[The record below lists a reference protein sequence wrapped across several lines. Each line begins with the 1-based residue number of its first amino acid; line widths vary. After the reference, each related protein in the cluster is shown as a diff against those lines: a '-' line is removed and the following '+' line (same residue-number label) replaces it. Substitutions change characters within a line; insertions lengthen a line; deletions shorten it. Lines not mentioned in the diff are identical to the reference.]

1 MAQTTV
7 LAAGTTAA
15 TSTDIVV
22 AAGAS
27 VTVGLF
33 VATGGIAVSGP
44 VGEVWADTPG
54 ADIPVAT
61 LSVDKPATVISG
73 PGTFRV
79 KRLATSQAIGVYTE
93 S

>member
-1 MAQTTV
+1 MAQATV

-33 VATGGIAVSGP
+33 VATGSIAVAGP
-44 VGEVWADTPG
+44 VGEVLADTPG
-54 ADIPVAT
+54 ADNVVAI
-61 LSVDKPATVISG
+61 LSIDRPTAVISG

-79 KRLATSQAIGVYTE
+79 RRLATSQAIGVYTE
-93 S
+93 T

>member
-1 MAQTTV
+1 MAQTTI

-33 VATGGIAVSGP
+33 VDTGPFPVDAKAVLYIDS
-44 VGEVWADTPG
+44 PG
-54 ADIPVAT
+54 LDVREEDMDNANRV
-61 LSVDKPATVISG
+61 TVIGG
-73 PGTFRV
+73 PCTARLTREACGTAFG
-79 KRLATSQAIGVYTE
+79 AFTE
-93 S
+93 T